1 MDEVCVRAPDP
12 PLRDEVVA
20 LRMVCSDDTLAFLEG
35 LRDPDVA
42 RFAYGDRLRADQAE
56 VGEYI
61 ARVPGRLEAG
71 EAILLAVT
79 NANDGSFL
87 GKTMLFGIDADTR
100 DAELGFWLLP
110 SARGHGI
117 AARAIVLTVGWAFEL
132 GLERV
137 HGLTDI
143 DNRAAQRVMEK
154 AGFVREGVL
163 RGLERRPTGRV
174 DFVSYSVLHT
184 DEAAG

>member
-1 MDEVCVRAPDP
+1 MGLAWESLDERGNGITSERQRPDFGLGWRKRLAGIPVP
-12 PLRDEVVA
+12 PRVLRQW
-20 LRMVCSDDTLAFLEG
+20 
-35 LRDPDVA
+35 RDA
-42 RFAYGDRLRADQAE
+42 AEHRFEPRLD
-56 VGEYI
+56 
-61 ARVPGRLEAG
+61 P
-71 EAILLAVT
+71 
-79 NANDGSFL
+79 
-87 GKTMLFGIDADTR
+87 DTR